1 MKRMKKYAKIFSI
14 TKKVKMK
21 KLYCV
26 IENLRK
32 LKYHTSW
39 KKTLFRSTICRNCK
53 NKDEKMFREEESIE
67 ILTILGLIENI

>member
-1 MKRMKKYAKIFSI
+1 MKRMKKYAKIFSV
-14 TKKVKMK
+14 TKKIKMK

-39 KKTLFRSTICRNCK
+39 KK
-53 NKDEKMFREEESIE
+53 
-67 ILTILGLIENI
+67 NIISSYYLQELQE

>member
-1 MKRMKKYAKIFSI
+1 MKRMKKYAKMFSI

-32 LKYHTSW
+32 LKCHTSW
-39 KKTLFRSTICRNCK
+39 KKTLFLSIICRNWK